1 MFFICV
7 FVLFGLC
14 KKVME
19 KVMEV
24 MLGVHKIHQNP
35 HHNSK
40 FCKKNRHK
48 KAQKTENTILNL
60 TQHGSQKSYGSY
72 SEVTRTSKL

>member
-1 MFFICV
+1 MCFISV
-7 FVLFGLC
+7 FVIFDSA

-60 TQHGSQKSYGSY
+60 TQHGSRK
-72 SEVTRTSKL
+72 KLWKL